1 MYKFA
6 LRVLLS
12 QKSAQAKRL
21 FYVAFSKA
29 TALRVAEPRGLSA
42 FSVSFVSFSLRFF
55 AQRKAANK
63 IWYQKIDAPNS
74 ANMESNP
81 CIVASILYFLLA
93 IFSAIFIIL
102 AKRLFNVDLV
112 IGGSC
117 IAASSERDEE

>member
-1 MYKFA
+1 MF
-6 LRVLLS
+6 VL
-12 QKSAQAKRL
+12 
-21 FYVAFSKA
+21 
-29 TALRVAEPRGLSA
+29 
-42 FSVSFVSFSLRFF
+42 SLRFLSH
-55 AQRKAANK
+55 RKAANK
-63 IWYQKIDAPNS
+63 IWYQKIDAPNP

-117 IAASSERDEE
+117 IAASSERDDE